1 MKNTGRRKFLKT
13 SSTVVAGSAL
23 LSSSPFISIGK
34 SQSELKIGLV
44 GCGGRGTGAA
54 YEALK
59 ASPAVK
65 LVVMGETFEDR
76 LSSAYQRLKSSF
88 KDQVNVPEDCK
99 FVGFDAYQ
107 KVIEKCDAVL
117 LATPP
122 PFRPI
127 HFEAAVN
134 ADKHVFLEKPL
145 FVDIPGYHKVIQ
157 TNEIAKQ
164 KGLNVAV
171 GLQLRFDIG
180 FQQMIEKIK
189 EGTIGPV
196 NSLNVYYNVG
206 APKMFPREK
215 GQTEMNYQIRNWRY
229 FMWLW
234 GGQLAGQ
241 TIHYIDIAN
250 WLMDDFPSTVNG
262 LGGRLSFKGPNQ
274 GNTYDHHYAEFEY
287 NNKTKLHVQ
296 CRTINNNWNRTGF
309 EFQGTTGYADEK
321 SRIFDSTGKMIW
333 RYRNKDETVGSSQRC
348 QSAFIQSILESKPL
362 NHIEYGAK
370 STLTTIMGRMAIHS
384 GKIVTQDQVLKST
397 KSILPNEFSWDTE
410 MPDVPGADGN
420 YDIPVPGKTDI
431 F

>member
-13 SSTVVAGSAL
+13 SSTVVAGSTL

-65 LVVMGETFEDR
+65 LVAMGETFEDR

-99 FVGFDAYQ
+99 LVGFDAYQ

-196 NSLNVYYNVG
+196 NSLNVY
-206 APKMFPREK
+206 
-215 GQTEMNYQIRNWRY
+215 
-229 FMWLW
+229 
-234 GGQLAGQ
+234 
-241 TIHYIDIAN
+241 
-250 WLMDDFPSTVNG
+250 
-262 LGGRLSFKGPNQ
+262 
-274 GNTYDHHYAEFEY
+274 
-287 NNKTKLHVQ
+287 
-296 CRTINNNWNRTGF
+296 
-309 EFQGTTGYADEK
+309 
-321 SRIFDSTGKMIW
+321 
-333 RYRNKDETVGSSQRC
+333 
-348 QSAFIQSILESKPL
+348 
-362 NHIEYGAK
+362 
-370 STLTTIMGRMAIHS
+370 
-384 GKIVTQDQVLKST
+384 
-397 KSILPNEFSWDTE
+397 
-410 MPDVPGADGN
+410 
-420 YDIPVPGKTDI
+420 
-431 F
+431 